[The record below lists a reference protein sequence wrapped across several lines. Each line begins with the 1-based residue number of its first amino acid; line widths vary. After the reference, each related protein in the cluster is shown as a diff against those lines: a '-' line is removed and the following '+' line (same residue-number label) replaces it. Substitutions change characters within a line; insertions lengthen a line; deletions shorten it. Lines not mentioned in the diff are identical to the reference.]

1 MAPRASSSLPARGL
15 ALVVGAA
22 ALYRLVAPAAAF
34 LVSAGGSQRSTTR
47 SQDASAILAP
57 GLRGKQMRL
66 APEGVAGGRQPAVA
80 RGDGEEAMQ
89 TTITAIS
96 SLAGLSF
103 GIFFAKSLEDSA
115 IVSQE
120 RVAKTSPELFNR
132 MSADAGMEDVEDT
145 QDDKM
150 NTIVEKMA
158 EAQGLEKKQAAKKKT
173 EDDDGW

>member
-1 MAPRASSSLPARGL
+1 MAPRASSSLASRGL

-22 ALYRLVAPAAAF
+22 ALYQLVAPAAAF
-34 LVSAGGSQRSTTR
+34 LVSGSSQRRTIARDGSATL
-47 SQDASAILAP
+47 AS
-57 GLRGKQMRL
+57 GLRGTQLRL
-66 APEGVAGGRQPAVA
+66 APEDILDGRQPAVA
-80 RGDGEEAMQ
+80 RGDGEADMQ

-158 EAQGLEKKQAAKKKT
+158 EAQGLEKKAAAKKKT